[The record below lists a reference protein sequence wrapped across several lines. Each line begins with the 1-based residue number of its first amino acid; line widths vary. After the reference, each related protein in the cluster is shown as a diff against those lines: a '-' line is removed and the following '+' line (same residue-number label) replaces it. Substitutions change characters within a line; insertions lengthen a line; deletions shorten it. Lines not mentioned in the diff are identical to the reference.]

1 MPWKKGNRLKLLPEG
16 DARGRTREIY
26 EEIKQSL
33 GLPHVGIVHQ
43 ALAVYPDFLQLHW
56 QMFRPLLATGEFF
69 VLGNRLRADAYTRAF
84 NYFEVPDLATGL
96 DQTTYNQLG
105 QLTEL
110 LQYKNPLLLLI
121 AAAQFQAFDAPVG
134 RIVRPTH
141 SPDRP
146 VYTEAPQLIDE
157 LDAPPQIRNIY
168 DDLRHTFGF
177 PFVSYDY
184 RALARWPDF
193 FSAYWSVLKNSMA
206 SPVYQG
212 CHHGIRET
220 AWALARE
227 LPDPVELT
235 VTQLLDAGMS
245 DQDIASVIRITEMF
259 VNSLSVLLLNIAL
272 ARIGLEE
279 GTRPRS
285 KAAEAE
291 KQPGKERA
299 A

>member
-1 MPWKKGNRLKLLPEG
+1 MPWKKGNRLKLLREA

-26 EEIKQSL
+26 EEIKQTL
-33 GLPHVGIVHQ
+33 GLPHVSVVHQ

-56 QMFRPLLATGEFF
+56 QVFRPLLTTGEFF
-69 VLGNRLRADAYTRAF
+69 ILADRLRADAYTRAF
-84 NYFEVPDLATGL
+84 NYFEVPNLAAGL
-96 DQTTYNQLG
+96 DETTHHQLG

-134 RIVRPTH
+134 RIVRSTH

-146 VYTEAPQLIDE
+146 VFAEAPQLIDE
-157 LDAPPQIRNIY
+157 RHAPPQVRNIY
-168 DDLRHTFGF
+168 GDLRHTYGF

-193 FSAYWSVLKNSMA
+193 FAAYWNVLKSSIA
-206 SPVYQG
+206 SPVYEG
-212 CHHGIRET
+212 IHHSIRET
-220 AWALARE
+220 AWALTHE
-227 LPDPVELT
+227 LPHPVELT
-235 VTQLLDAGMS
+235 VAQLLDAGMS
-245 DQDIASVIRITEMF
+245 DQDITSVVRITEMF
-259 VNSLSVLLLNIAL
+259 VNSLSALLLNIAL

-279 GTRPRS
+279 GTRPRG
-285 KAAEAE
+285 KAAEAQ
-291 KQPGKERA
+291 KRPGKERA